1 MVGACEEDGVLWFQ
15 AVLEVGPPGPLF
27 YDNLSA
33 AQAFS
38 DWKSLWLL
46 FCLRSFLIDGENQ
59 VMAVWDCL
67 CRPLLRIQ
75 AGSVPGILK
84 SVRCQESCGC

>member
-33 AQAFS
+33 AQAF
-38 DWKSLWLL
+38 
-46 FCLRSFLIDGENQ
+46 R
-59 VMAVWDCL
+59 
-67 CRPLLRIQ
+67 
-75 AGSVPGILK
+75 
-84 SVRCQESCGC
+84 